1 MLPECSSTES
11 VLLYR
16 ATDFPTKWVCMGALI
31 DGISCTDCSI
41 FRSRDRWWMF
51 AATDQSETLRL
62 FHAETLLLGWKEHPC
77 SPLIQGDPHR
87 ARPAGRVL
95 TLPDRVLRYSQ
106 DCSPHYGLQV
116 HGYEVT
122 TLTQQEYQERPL
134 GRVPIL
140 SRSGMGWNACGMH
153 HIDAHEL
160 ATGEWRACVDGW
172 TIQAP
177 LKQAML
183 TVIRIVRSIQSYT
196 GHRD

>member
-1 MLPECSSTES
+1 MSDRQADSVADPFMIQHDGIWHLFFEVFSFRGKGEIGLASSTDGLRWTYRQIVLSEPYHLSYPYVFEWEREYYMLPECSSTES

-87 ARPAGRVL
+87 AVRLDG
-95 TLPDRVLRYSQ
+95 
-106 DCSPHYGLQV
+106 CS
-116 HGYEVT
+116 
-122 TLTQQEYQERPL
+122 R
-134 GRVPIL
+134 
-140 SRSGMGWNACGMH
+140 C
-153 HIDAHEL
+153 
-160 ATGEWRACVDGW
+160 
-172 TIQAP
+172 
-177 LKQAML
+177 
-183 TVIRIVRSIQSYT
+183 RIVCFVIVRTALPIMGFKSM
-196 GHRD
+196 GMR